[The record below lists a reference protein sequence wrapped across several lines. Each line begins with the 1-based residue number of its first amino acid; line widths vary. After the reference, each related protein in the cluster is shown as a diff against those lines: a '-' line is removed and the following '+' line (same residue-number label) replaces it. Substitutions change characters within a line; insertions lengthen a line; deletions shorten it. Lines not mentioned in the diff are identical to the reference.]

1 MIKPTEITNA
11 GAAAGYY
18 SQQSKAAEYYAGEAT
33 PSAWSG
39 RGAQLQG
46 LKGPVDGLELTRQLE
61 GKLTDVTGSRELG
74 RLNKAG
80 QTEHRLGWDFT
91 ISAPKSVSIEALV
104 HGNEAALEAHRK
116 AAAAAMAYLEAHAE
130 ARIRGKFVRTGNL
143 TIAGY
148 EHVLSRNGDP
158 QLHWHLIVSNVT
170 FDENGKAYSLST
182 HSLFQHYRVAD
193 SIYHTTLSHE
203 LQRAGIPVRHDHEG
217 RVEIDSYNRDDIE
230 DFSSRSKQILEFL
243 QARGLTRERASAELR
258 NMAALGTR
266 RDKEFLESR
275 AANAERWQA
284 QAEALG
290 IKPTELDPETA
301 KALRQLKPAEAAKA
315 AVDAAKKHLTERE
328 YVFADRDLHQ
338 QAARFSAGA
347 CTWAEIQKEIARQE
361 KSGELLSKKVNYTP
375 RYTTSEAIEAEKS
388 VASLAAGQGEHL
400 AVMRASEFDTAL
412 QTFEARKGFALT
424 DEQRAAA
431 SMILTGDDRFQGVQG
446 LAGTGKTTMLEFV
459 REASQS
465 KGWSII
471 GHSNGSDQAA
481 NMEQESGIKSTTTAR
496 HLIDEKKANADA
508 EIRSDVK
515 QKPAAPIRELR
526 IMDEASQAGQRE
538 FNEVIK
544 TTEAAGART
553 VFLGDK
559 LQHQSVEAGRAFE
572 RAQEHMPVSGL
583 GADSIRRQTTAH
595 MKDAV
600 KDILDKRHADA
611 LSRIKTVEIRDA
623 QNSLKPDATRD
634 EKREAAK
641 LDNAAVIK
649 LLAKDYTS
657 LTPDERTKT
666 LIVTLTNEDRRAINE
681 AIRDGLK
688 QQGALGTGIEV
699 TTLRKADLTKEESR
713 RAANYLPGQIIE
725 TTSKTERFERGA
737 QLEIVKADSRTNT
750 LTARDGEGKEHIIDV
765 KKMRLGVYEPEKRE
779 FAVGDRIKL
788 TENHQLTAD
797 LRVRNAQTA
806 TVEQVTADRLTLCL
820 QSGERVE
827 IGASKRLKA
836 EHAYASTSHA
846 AQGQTVNRVL
856 IHHNVHSGHHGD
868 REGYVNITR
877 AREDAVLYTQNLE
890 LASKQLGTQ
899 LQKTSAHDIAPEM
912 NPVREAE
919 RIQEK
924 EHDHAL

>member
-18 SQQSKAAEYYAGEAT
+18 SQQSKASEYYSGEAT

-39 RGAQLQG
+39 KGAQIQG
-46 LKGPVDGLELTRQLE
+46 LKGPVDGLDLTRQLE
-61 GKLTDVTGSRELG
+61 GKIADIMGIRELG
-74 RLNKAG
+74 RIVKG
-80 QTEHRLGWDFT
+80 EREHCAGWDFT
-91 ISAPKSVSIEALV
+91 VSSPKSVSIEALV
-104 HGNEAALEAHRK
+104 YGNKAALEAHRR
-116 AAAAAMAYLEAHAE
+116 AAQAAMAYLEAHAQ
-130 ARIRGKFVRTGNL
+130 AVIRGQRVTTGNL
-143 TIAGY
+143 TMAGY
-148 EHVLSRNGDP
+148 EHVLSREGDP
-158 QLHWHLIVSNVT
+158 QLHVHFLVSNVT
-170 FDENGKAYSLST
+170 FDENGKAYSLANRGM
-182 HSLFQHYRVAD
+182 FQHYRAAD
-193 SIYHTTLSHE
+193 AIYHSSLSHE

-217 RVEIDSYNRDDIE
+217 RVEIDSYSRTDIE
-230 DFSSRSKQILEFL
+230 DFSGRSKQILAFL
-243 QARGLTRERASAELR
+243 EARGLTREQASAELR

-266 RDKEFLESR
+266 KDKEYLESR

-301 KALRQLKPAEAAKA
+301 KAMRQLKPAEAAKA
-315 AVDAAKKHLTERE
+315 AVDAAKLHLTERE

-375 RYTTSEAIEAEKS
+375 LYTTSEAIEAEKS
-388 VASLAAGQGEHL
+388 VAALAAGQGEHMP
-400 AVMRASEFDTAL
+400 VMNASEFEAAL
-412 QTFEARKGFALT
+412 AQFEARKSELLEKKDFSLT
-424 DEQRAAA
+424 SEQRAAA

-459 REASQS
+459 REAAQS
-465 KGWSII
+465 KGWSIV
-471 GHSNGSDQAA
+471 GHSNGSEQAA
-481 NMEQESGIKSTTTAR
+481 KMEQESGIKSTTTAR
-496 HLIDEKKANADA
+496 HLIDEHKAADT
-508 EIRSDVK
+508 EVRSDVK

-538 FNEVIK
+538 FNDVIR

-649 LLAKDYTS
+649 MLASDYTK
-657 LTPDERTKT
+657 LNDDERSET
-666 LIVTLTNEDRRAINE
+666 IVITSTNEDRRAINE

-699 TTLRKADLTKEESR
+699 TTLRKADLTKEESKL
-713 RAANYLPGQIIE
+713 AANYLPGQIIE
-725 TTSKTERFERGA
+725 TTSKTERFLQGT
-737 QLEIVKADSRTNT
+737 QLEIIKADSRTNT

-788 TENHQLTAD
+788 TENHQLTAGV
-797 LRVRNAQTA
+797 RVRNGQTA
-806 TVEQVTADRLTLCL
+806 TVEQVTADRLTLRL

-827 IGASKRLKA
+827 IDARKRLKA
-836 EHAYASTSHA
+836 EHGYASTSHA

-877 AREDAVLYTQNLE
+877 AREDAVLYT
-890 LASKQLGTQ
+890 
-899 LQKTSAHDIAPEM
+899 
-912 NPVREAE
+912 
-919 RIQEK
+919 
-924 EHDHAL
+924 